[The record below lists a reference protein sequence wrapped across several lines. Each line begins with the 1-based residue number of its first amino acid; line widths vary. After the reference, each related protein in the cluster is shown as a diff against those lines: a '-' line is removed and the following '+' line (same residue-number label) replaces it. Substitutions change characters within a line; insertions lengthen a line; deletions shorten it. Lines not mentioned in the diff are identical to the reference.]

1 LVKHRSLFEM
11 EKTFLELSERI
22 DKYFSEIS
30 DEQLQLDLEEAGYEF
45 YKNVLPF
52 TLEKSG

>member
-1 LVKHRSLFEM
+1 M

-52 TLEKSG
+52 TLERSG

>member
-1 LVKHRSLFEM
+1 M

-30 DEQLQLDLEEAGYEF
+30 DEQLQLDLEEAWYEF
-45 YKNVLPF
+45 YKNVPPF
-52 TLEKSG
+52 TLERSG